1 MVALA
6 GLAETET
13 TDLPE
18 GAALVDSENVFKP
31 FRREAPTH
39 FRPDSPL
46 VRSAEALNRKDI
58 PLQEVWS
65 HGPAYFEALVA
76 WLERR
81 FELITRRS
89 YGKHYDMGV
98 RALYSAIMAASTWT
112 HTDVPEGKDKAD
124 DAIVEDLDLLSY
136 NPRYKAL
143 VVASSD
149 AESVLAK
156 LNTIAAEGRH
166 RCVVVLGPSWVHRRR
181 FQPGGNLEH
190 LAERYTLARIF
201 AEEATLRTEAA
212 LGEAPRIG
220 VAAVARAARRKN
232 KSRTADEIG
241 AAYAAFAAKI
251 HSCKEED
258 EASREIDWRFRKADS
273 VAAVA
278 SIQARMTRAVQDL
291 PDDERRTLL
300 LNWVA
305 ANADVARHRLGEK
318 PE

>member
-6 GLAETET
+6 GLAQMET

-31 FRREAPTH
+31 FRKVAPTE
-39 FRPDSPL
+39 FPPQAPY
-46 VRSAEALNRKDI
+46 VRAAKRLNRKDI
-58 PLQEVWS
+58 PLNEVWS

-81 FELITRRS
+81 FDLITRRS
-89 YGKHYDMGV
+89 YGKHYDKGV
-98 RALYSAIMAASTWT
+98 LALYSSIMAASTWT

-124 DAIVEDLDLLSY
+124 DAIREDLDLLSY

-156 LNTIAAEGRH
+156 LNEIAASGWH
-166 RCVVVLGPSWVHRRR
+166 RCVVVLGPSGVHWTR
-181 FQPGGNLEH
+181 FQPGGDLEH
-190 LAERYTLARIF
+190 LTERYTLAKIF
-201 AEEATLRTEAA
+201 EEEATLRKEAVVV
-212 LGEAPRIG
+212 GAPRIE
-220 VAAVARAARRKN
+220 VVTVARGARKKN
-232 KSRTADEIG
+232 KRRTAEEIG
-241 AAYAAFAAKI
+241 AAYAAFAAEV
-251 HSCKEED
+251 HSCEEED
-258 EASREIDWRFRKADS
+258 EANREIDRRFRKADS

-291 PDDERRTLL
+291 PDDERRSVL
-300 LNWVA
+300 LNLVA
-305 ANADVARHRLGEK
+305 ANADVARHRLGDK